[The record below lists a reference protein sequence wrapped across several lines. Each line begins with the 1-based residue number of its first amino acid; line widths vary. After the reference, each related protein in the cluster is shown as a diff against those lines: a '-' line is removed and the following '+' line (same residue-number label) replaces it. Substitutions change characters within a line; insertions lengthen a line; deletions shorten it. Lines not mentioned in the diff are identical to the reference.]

1 MADDVVGP
9 AGGGGAGLLGC
20 GDERV
25 EAFGR
30 GGGRYR
36 VFAPA
41 GELTGRFDIE
51 WVGAGGG
58 GEGLVLVLSGA
69 CACDGLVVV
78 LFGVSPSRG
87 GLDDGGQ
94 IRAVGVGAVAHLR
107 DLCVVVGDGGP
118 VPGQVPALA
127 HVCQFGGDGGVL
139 GAQRVRSVQ
148 RGLKL
153 HRGALVGRV
162 DNAAGLGNGQGQL
175 GCQSPPQG
183 CGGQLVGQGALSRGC
198 GDEGGDIGADLGGCR
213 EAGGQLRPVA
223 VGADAVVELV
233 DEGVE
238 LAGGRGGGAER
249 SQGVAFEEFLDC
261 LGAVGILLGP

>member
-9 AGGGGAGLLGC
+9 AGGVGAGLLGC

-41 GELTGRFDIE
+41 GELACGFDIE
-51 WVGAGGG
+51 WVGAGG

-94 IRAVGVGAVAHLR
+94 IRTVGVGAATHLR
-107 DLCVVVGDGGP
+107 DLSAVFGDGGP
-118 VPGQVPALA
+118 VPGQVPALT
-127 HVCQFGGDGGVL
+127 HMRQFGDDGGVL
-139 GAQRVRSVQ
+139 GAQRVRSIQ

-153 HRGALVGRV
+153 HRGALLSRV
-162 DNAAGLGNGQGQL
+162 DTAAGLGNGRGQL
-175 GCQSPPQG
+175 GCQSPPEG
-183 CGGQLVGQGALSRGC
+183 SGGQLVG
-198 GDEGGDIGADLGGCR
+198 
-213 EAGGQLRPVA
+213 
-223 VGADAVVELV
+223 
-233 DEGVE
+233 
-238 LAGGRGGGAER
+238 
-249 SQGVAFEEFLDC
+249 
-261 LGAVGILLGP
+261 